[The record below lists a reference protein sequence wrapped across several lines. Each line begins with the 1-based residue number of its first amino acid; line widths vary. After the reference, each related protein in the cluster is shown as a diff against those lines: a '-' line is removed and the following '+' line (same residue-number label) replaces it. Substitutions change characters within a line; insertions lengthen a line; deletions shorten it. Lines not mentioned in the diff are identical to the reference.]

1 MLALTPTV
9 IRTQRP
15 SWTTGWLGILLG
27 CVVVLMLLVVVDRL
41 TAAPEQP
48 GSNDVPAARSGSP
61 DRFS

>member
-9 IRTQRP
+9 IRTHRT
-15 SWTTGWLGILLG
+15 SWTTGWLAILLG

-41 TAAPEQP
+41 TAAPDQP
-48 GSNDVPAARSGSP
+48 EPNDVPAARSGSP